1 MRLKA
6 LYFFCVKK
14 KQVPFSF
21 LLVVLLQPTNA
32 NKLANFIYQLDKKK
46 IQLQNQMCHKL
57 CQNQF
62 ACLPFT
68 FFPSTLRIYFHIN
81 FATFVSFIYFVLHFH
96 QVNNNLTPQ
105 IVGTAMTATDWQQLR
120 SWVKNFLIINSN
132 VIQLLNVDMS
142 NRKATT
148 GIKVVVWK
156 NIIKMDMGRKMMTIK
171 VKQQQAMRKRKIKAL
186 NANMSQLLLVTITT
200 MNENKCG
207 AHNKK

>member
-1 MRLKA
+1 
-6 LYFFCVKK
+6 
-14 KQVPFSF
+14 
-21 LLVVLLQPTNA
+21 
-32 NKLANFIYQLDKKK
+32 
-46 IQLQNQMCHKL
+46 MCRKL

-68 FFPSTLRIYFHIN
+68 FFPFTLRIYFHIN
-81 FATFVSFIYFVLHFH
+81 FATFVSFIYFVLHLH